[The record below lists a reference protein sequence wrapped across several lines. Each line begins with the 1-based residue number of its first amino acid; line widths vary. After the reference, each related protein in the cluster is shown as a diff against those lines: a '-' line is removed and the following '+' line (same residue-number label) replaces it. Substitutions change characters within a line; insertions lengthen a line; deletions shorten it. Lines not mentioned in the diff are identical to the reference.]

1 MLSTQ
6 EGASGQKVNQNNT
19 VIFFSKSTSKTTRQ
33 IIKGILGVQ
42 EIKHY
47 EKYFSLPSLMGKG
60 KKASFNYIKER
71 VWRKQSGQEGK
82 FLSQAWWEVLLKAFI
97 QAIPTH
103 AMDYFKLP
111 FLKW

>member
-1 MLSTQ
+1 MAATSTTLDLEFLQ
-6 EGASGQKVNQNNT
+6 GITWGPRLTHLFFADDSLFFFGKATLKLRSKVNQNNT

-60 KKASFNYIKER
+60 KKVSFNYIKER
-71 VWRKQSGQEGK
+71 VWRKQSG
-82 FLSQAWWEVLLKAFI
+82 
-97 QAIPTH
+97 
-103 AMDYFKLP
+103 
-111 FLKW
+111 